1 MTQAMVS
8 VSSSGD
14 VALETSAARFE
25 RATLTLRDSDEE
37 PLSCQF
43 NPTEYTISKSSAW
56 TRVPVRA
63 AVSAAIPEFVGTN
76 AAQLSLELFFDAR
89 EHNQTGVSES
99 VNRLL
104 SWTQPSA
111 RSIDRNAP
119 SPPVVAFEWGRS
131 DVFDAYLSSVSARYV
146 LFRRDGTPI
155 RAHVTLSLEEIPVIL
170 SGQNPTSRTGLQG
183 QVRQRTLTAGESLP
197 LIAYQEY
204 GHATDWRAIAEASDI
219 DDPARLTA
227 GTPLLLPPAVDVARA
242 RHRRRR

>member
-8 VSSSGD
+8 VSSTGD
-14 VALETSAARFE
+14 VALETSASRFE

-56 TRVPVRA
+56 TRVPVRG

-76 AAQLSLELFFDAR
+76 AAELSLELFFDSR
-89 EHNQTGVSES
+89 EQNQAGVSDS

-104 SWTQPSA
+104 SWTQPSP

-131 DVFDAYLSSVSARYV
+131 ASFDAYLSSVSARYV

-155 RAHVTLSLEEIPVIL
+155 RAHVTLRLEEIPVL
-170 SGQNPTSRTGLQG
+170 LGGQNPTSSTGVKG
-183 QVRQRTLTAGESLP
+183 QVRQRTLTAGETLP
-197 LIAYQEY
+197 LVAFQEY
-204 GHATDWRAIAEASDI
+204 GRAADWRAIAEASDI
-219 DDPARLTA
+219 DDPARVAA
-227 GTPLLLPPAVDVARA
+227 GTRLLLPPSAEVAR
-242 RHRRRR
+242 RRPRRYR